1 MSHEDT
7 KTERP
12 PYPLENELRA
22 EKITLSLVTRVPIM
36 GLTVLAMVSLDQIT
50 WLAWLNFI
58 LVVIIVFGESLMIWF
73 FPHRWVYMPLN
84 DLHWLLAEHRIS
96 QKKGKVVK
104 WKRVGKFTLVY
115 DDGTELNP
123 FDHIPNDDEH
133 VPLLTDPAGELDLP
147 SL

>member
-1 MSHEDT
+1 
-7 KTERP
+7 
-12 PYPLENELRA
+12 
-22 EKITLSLVTRVPIM
+22 
-36 GLTVLAMVSLDQIT
+36 
-50 WLAWLNFI
+50 
-58 LVVIIVFGESLMIWF
+58 
-73 FPHRWVYMPLN
+73 MPLN